1 MNTFIIRQIYVFNCR
16 MFVKQE
22 TTMTIIK
29 FNEKNNISKIKTV
42 NFNNALGIKNN
53 NKNIIFF
60 SKYELSSILNLYSK
74 QVSKGLWKDYA
85 LDSKVNTAIFSIY
98 KHSHDKPIYQIIKK
112 SIKGFR
118 NVPDFFI
125 TKDKE
130 IINKSSKISTIL
142 SKFEKKLSIRKHI

>member
-1 MNTFIIRQIYVFNCR
+1 
-16 MFVKQE
+16 
-22 TTMTIIK
+22 MTIVK
-29 FNEKNNISKIKTV
+29 FNEKNNISKINTP
-42 NFNNALGIKNN
+42 NFDNTQNLRSN

-74 QVSKGLWKDYA
+74 QVSKGFWKDYA
-85 LDSKVNTAIFSIY
+85 LDSTVNTAIFSIY

-118 NVPDFFI
+118 NMPDFFI

-130 IINKSSKISTIL
+130 IINKSSEISIIL
-142 SKFEKKLSIRKHI
+142 SKFEKKIEYKEIFMM

>member
-130 IINKSSKISTIL
+130 IINKSSEISSIL

>member
-16 MFVKQE
+16 IFVKRE
-22 TTMTIIK
+22 TIMTVIK

-74 QVSKGLWKDYA
+74 QVSKGFWKDYA

-118 NVPDFFI
+118 NAPNFFI

-130 IINKSSKISTIL
+130 IINKSSEISTIL
-142 SKFEKKLSIRKHI
+142 LKFEKKLSIRKYI

>member
-130 IINKSSKISTIL
+130 IINKSSEISTIL